1 MVMIRSEEFQGNEFF
16 KFKKDVE
23 KIIRNLD
30 TGEYTTE
37 LNDVNDPLEII
48 NKVSKNDPEEYLSQ
62 CRFFRFF
69 SEIYKLPYV
78 EKIVKYAEENGY
90 ALIGPSEFKDEY
102 SMEHFVK
109 HVLAKKQK
117 GSFNIDSCFELVF
130 IKKTE
135 NGQHSLSD
143 IRSVRLLDYKDSRYT
158 VRKSSELLQEIKRIE
173 Q

>member
-1 MVMIRSEEFQGNEFF
+1 MIRSEDFQGNEFYI
-16 KFKKDVE
+16 FKKDVE
-23 KIIRNLD
+23 RIIRNLD

-37 LNDVNDPLEII
+37 LNEVNDPLEII
-48 NKVSKNDPEEYLSQ
+48 NKVSKNDPEEYLNQ
-62 CRFFRFF
+62 CRFFHFF

-78 EKIVKYAEENGY
+78 EKIVKYAEEKGY
-90 ALIGPSEFKDEY
+90 ALIGPSEFKGEY

-109 HVLAKKQK
+109 HVLSKKQK
-117 GSFNIDSCFELVF
+117 GAFNIDSCFELVF

-143 IRSVRLLDYKDSRYT
+143 IRTVRLLEYTDSRYK

>member
-1 MVMIRSEEFQGNEFF
+1 MVMIRSEEFQGKEYYN
-16 KFKKDVE
+16 FKKDVE
-23 KIIRNLD
+23 TIIGNLD
-30 TGEYTTE
+30 TGEYTME
-37 LNDVNDPLEII
+37 LDDVNDPLEII

-109 HVLAKKQK
+109 HVLSKKQK
-117 GSFNIDSCFELVF
+117 GAFDIDSCFELVF

-135 NGQHSLSD
+135 SGQHSLSD
-143 IRSVRLLDYKDSRYT
+143 VRSVRLLDYKDFRYT

-173 Q
+173 R

>member
-1 MVMIRSEEFQGNEFF
+1 MAMIRIEEFQGNEYYN
-16 KFKKDVE
+16 FKKDVE
-23 KIIRNLD
+23 RIIRNLD
-30 TGEYTTE
+30 AGEYSME

-48 NKVSKNDPEEYLSQ
+48 NKVSKNDPEDYLSQ

-78 EKIVKYAEENGY
+78 GKIVKYAEENGY

-109 HVLAKKQK
+109 HILSKKQK
-117 GSFNIDSCFELVF
+117 GAFDIDSCFELVF

-135 NGQHSLSD
+135 SGQHSLSD
-143 IRSVRLLDYKDSRYT
+143 VRSVRLLDYKDFRYT
-158 VRKSSELLQEIKRIE
+158 VRKSSELLQEIQRIG

>member
-1 MVMIRSEEFQGNEFF
+1 MIRSEEFQGDGYYQ
-16 KFKKDVE
+16 FKKDAE
-23 KIIRNLD
+23 KIIENLEI
-30 TGEYTTE
+30 GEYTME

-48 NKVSKNDPEEYLSQ
+48 NKVTKNNPEEYLSQ
-62 CRFFRFF
+62 CQFFQFF

-78 EKIVKYAEENGY
+78 EKILKYAEEHGY

-109 HVLAKKQK
+109 DVLSKKQK
-117 GSFNIDSCFELVF
+117 GAFNIDSCFELVF

-143 IRSVRLLDYKDSRYT
+143 IRTVRLLDYKDFRYT
-158 VRKSSELLQEIKRIE
+158 VRRSSELVQEIKSIE

>member
-1 MVMIRSEEFQGNEFF
+1 MVMIRSEEFQGNEFYI
-16 KFKKDVE
+16 FKKDVE
-23 KIIRNLD
+23 RIIKNLD

-37 LNDVNDPLEII
+37 LNDVDDPLEII

-78 EKIVKYAEENGY
+78 EKIVKYAEQNGY
-90 ALIGPSEFKDEY
+90 ALIGPGEFKDEY

-109 HVLAKKQK
+109 HVLSKKQK
-117 GSFNIDSCFELVF
+117 GAFDIDSCFKLVF

-143 IRSVRLLDYKDSRYT
+143 IRTVRLLEYNDSRYT
-158 VRKSSELLQEIKRIE
+158 VRKSSELLKEIKRIG